1 MLGLLNWQRAGS
13 LFSIAECAFERRS
26 KYMIPAFLV
35 LASTSFHAQ
44 APPPGASANRAQ
56 ASKQKDPAKD
66 DKKHQEDLAADRDLG
81 KKYSVEVEKEFEI
94 IKDPELQAR
103 VDRIGKELGGIANTT
118 LVKATWGDK
127 RLNPFDY
134 KFTIVRPKEKKQVD
148 DVNAFSLPGGYIYVY
163 EGLIKFTE
171 SDDELAGVL
180 AHEIAHASFRHVATL
195 QKENSNLSKVQLP
208 LILIAIFAGGVSA
221 AAQTLQVSQLV
232 NQATGSG
239 WSVKAE
245 EAADYGGFQ
254 YLLKSK
260 YDPTGMLTFMERLAA
275 QERREPLGYDLG
287 IFRTHPPGRERAES
301 LIKDMKDAN
310 LPIRRSRVASSFRVE
325 AKPANDGTVQ
335 LSFSG
340 KPLVALAGDDALK
353 RADSAATRL
362 NEFFDSVP
370 EAFEVRVGDDG
381 EIYGG
386 RKELI
391 AFTAADAAA
400 AKTSVDALQKNMI
413 TRIRTALFNIGYRVW
428 DGP

>member
-1 MLGLLNWQRAGS
+1 
-13 LFSIAECAFERRS
+13 
-26 KYMIPAFLV
+26 MIPAFLV
-35 LASTSFHAQ
+35 FSTARLATPPNFPN
-44 APPPGASANRAQ
+44 APIAVARDGDQGAA
-56 ASKQKDPAKD
+56 AKD
-66 DKKHQEDLAADRDLG
+66 EKKHQDDLAADRELG
-81 KKYSVEVEKEFEI
+81 KKYSKEVEKEFEVV
-94 IKDPELQAR
+94 KDPELQAR
-103 VDRIGKELGGIANTT
+103 IDKIGRELGGIANTT

-127 RLNPFDY
+127 RLNSFDY
-134 KFTIVRPKEKKQVD
+134 QFTIVRPKDKRQLD

-195 QKENSNLSKVQLP
+195 QRENASISKIQLP
-208 LILIAIFAGGVSA
+208 LILIAIFAGGA
-221 AAQTLQVSQLV
+221 AAAANTLEVSQLV
-232 NQATGSG
+232 TQATGSG

-275 QERREPLGYDLG
+275 KERREPLGYDLG

-301 LIKDMKDAN
+301 LIKYMGAAN
-310 LPIRRSRVASSFRVE
+310 VPIRRSRVATSFRVE

-340 KPLVALAGDDALK
+340 KPIVSLAGDNALK
-353 RADSAATRL
+353 RADSAADRL

-381 EIYGG
+381 EIYG
-386 RKELI
+386 RHKELI
-391 AFTAADAAA
+391 SLTTEDAAA
-400 AKTSVDALQKNMI
+400 AKTSVEALLKNTI